1 MKQAADLRKC
11 HGGIM
16 TIRRTIVIPA
26 ILALSVAGSIA
37 AGSAVSVAAA
47 QTASVHVVAAAPA
60 MTGGIRYNG

>member
-1 MKQAADLRKC
+1 
-11 HGGIM
+11 M

-47 QTASVHVVAAAPA
+47 QTTSVHVVAAAPV
-60 MTGGIRYNG
+60 TPNGIRYNA